1 MMLTLQY
8 MISGILCDAL
18 LLYGTEK
25 FYCRLLSCHLRKKAI
40 TEMIFIITFLSLLT
54 ARFAV
59 KDYLLQYTLR
69 LLSILLPIFV
79 LPKNPKKKIAAAGCT
94 IFILSI
100 LEISLTELSASFN
113 LGLFNPPS
121 LNASIGAMLFTAS
134 AWVLFLLLLLIKS
147 LLTGQKRSFS
157 VWAIHFCGPITT
169 IYFLGF
175 ALIADFNLYPNRVAL
190 YAVIPILSDV
200 DQMDLTFFISS
211 VILLFLNMLFFFLC
225 DRSGRIS
232 RLEAERNMIAR
243 QNEDYQ
249 TQLTIIQ
256 NSSTALRTLRHDMKN
271 HLSAIRVLVSE
282 ENTAGTIAYLDT
294 LTQQVQT
301 FASISDTGNLIID
314 SLINGKFQSCSS
326 DGIEFK
332 CNLQIPRNLRFD
344 PYILNII
351 LGNLIDNA
359 LDAVRKEDCLEKYI
373 DLKIQ
378 YTQRNLVIKLKN
390 TYNGKLKKQGD
401 NFLTTKDNPQIHG
414 LGLKSVRNAVEK
426 VGGIFDLQ
434 YDARHFSAFVIF
446 PLSTD

>member
-1 MMLTLQY
+1 
-8 MISGILCDAL
+8 
-18 LLYGTEK
+18 
-25 FYCRLLSCHLRKKAI
+25 
-40 TEMIFIITFLSLLT
+40 
-54 ARFAV
+54 
-59 KDYLLQYTLR
+59 
-69 LLSILLPIFV
+69 
-79 LPKNPKKKIAAAGCT
+79 
-94 IFILSI
+94 
-100 LEISLTELSASFN
+100 
-113 LGLFNPPS
+113 
-121 LNASIGAMLFTAS
+121 
-134 AWVLFLLLLLIKS
+134 
-147 LLTGQKRSFS
+147 
-157 VWAIHFCGPITT
+157 
-169 IYFLGF
+169 
-175 ALIADFNLYPNRVAL
+175 
-190 YAVIPILSDV
+190 
-200 DQMDLTFFISS
+200 
-211 VILLFLNMLFFFLC
+211 MLFFFLC

-434 YDARHFSAFVIF
+434 YDARYFSAFVIF

>member
-1 MMLTLQY
+1 
-8 MISGILCDAL
+8 
-18 LLYGTEK
+18 
-25 FYCRLLSCHLRKKAI
+25 
-40 TEMIFIITFLSLLT
+40 
-54 ARFAV
+54 
-59 KDYLLQYTLR
+59 
-69 LLSILLPIFV
+69 
-79 LPKNPKKKIAAAGCT
+79 
-94 IFILSI
+94 
-100 LEISLTELSASFN
+100 
-113 LGLFNPPS
+113 
-121 LNASIGAMLFTAS
+121 
-134 AWVLFLLLLLIKS
+134 
-147 LLTGQKRSFS
+147 
-157 VWAIHFCGPITT
+157 
-169 IYFLGF
+169 
-175 ALIADFNLYPNRVAL
+175 
-190 YAVIPILSDV
+190 
-200 DQMDLTFFISS
+200 
-211 VILLFLNMLFFFLC
+211 
-225 DRSGRIS
+225 
-232 RLEAERNMIAR
+232 
-243 QNEDYQ
+243 
-249 TQLTIIQ
+249 
-256 NSSTALRTLRHDMKN
+256 MKN

-426 VGGIFDLQ
+426 VGGIFDCNMTPG
-434 YDARHFSAFVIF
+434 IF
-446 PLSTD
+446 PLLSFFRFLQTNPRSCIKIFLVCKLRLTFLFFTSEEKL